1 MKQKEMASYLKIIT
15 ILVAVLFLFFVGW
28 FLPVSIVEILIP
40 NKISVKIVICI
51 IGYIWVSSI
60 PCLLALIQFWKI
72 CCRISKDQSFCIE
85 NAKALKEMSI
95 YMLIVLIECA
105 VGLGA
110 LVITSYYQLY
120 TFSTVAIFIAMVISV
135 TLAVVCAALSHLVHK
150 ASMLQEEHDLTV

>member
-1 MKQKEMASYLKIIT
+1 MGIKYSMSAGFDP
-15 ILVAVLFLFFVGW
+15 ILENM
-28 FLPVSIVEILIP
+28 LPNQQGSIL
-40 NKISVKIVICI
+40 
-51 IGYIWVSSI
+51 
-60 PCLLALIQFWKI
+60 
-72 CCRISKDQSFCIE
+72 CIE